1 MLTTTILVMVIAVVA
16 VLFGGLALMGR
27 ERSRTHSIASGGN
40 DMSWSPAFYSGDG
53 GASFGGHSGSG
64 DSGCD
69 AGGGDAGGGSDGG
82 GCDGG
87 GGGGD

>member
-27 ERSRTHSIASGGN
+27 ARARTHSIASGGN
-40 DMSWSPAFYSGDG
+40 DVSWSPAFYSGDG
-53 GASFGGHSGSG
+53 GASFGGDSGSE
-64 DSGCD
+64 DSGC
-69 AGGGDAGGGSDGG
+69 DAGGGSDGG

-87 GGGGD
+87 GGGSD